1 MYFINRKKMHAFI
14 HLCLE
19 KQLAHLDGRPKT
31 TTKKTERESA
41 QRKLWRWMETKE
53 DNQLFVAENL
63 KNPLRQVQSTAQPA
77 HEKK

>member
-1 MYFINRKKMHAFI
+1 M
-14 HLCLE
+14 
-19 KQLAHLDGRPKT
+19 
-31 TTKKTERESA
+31 
-41 QRKLWRWMETKE
+41 LWRWMETKE